1 MIKSGENEKGYKV
14 FSMQDVKNS
23 DTKIWVTA
31 HSFKGAF
38 AYWLYYMCPSHPRKF
53 NTIMTKLM
61 EIIDRT
67 FDEGSIHTKMISIAY
82 KDVHLWIETVVKS
95 IPEILELNLTASE
108 YNAGVTLETR
118 KNPDSIVITS
128 RYTVIPEDEDF
139 VDIDALIR
147 NITFSLCK
155 EAAEL

>member
-1 MIKSGENEKGYKV
+1 MQNEKGYKI

-23 DTKIWVTA
+23 DTKIWVA
-31 HSFKGAF
+31 DCSFKGAF

-53 NTIMTKLM
+53 GTIMTKLM

-82 KDVHLWIETVVKS
+82 KDVHNWIETVVKS
-95 IPEILELNLTASE
+95 IPEILELNLTSHE

-118 KNPDSIVITS
+118 EDANSIVITS
-128 RYTVIPEDEDF
+128 RYSVIPEEYEF
-139 VDIDALIR
+139 VDIDALIQ
-147 NITFSLCK
+147 NVTYSICK